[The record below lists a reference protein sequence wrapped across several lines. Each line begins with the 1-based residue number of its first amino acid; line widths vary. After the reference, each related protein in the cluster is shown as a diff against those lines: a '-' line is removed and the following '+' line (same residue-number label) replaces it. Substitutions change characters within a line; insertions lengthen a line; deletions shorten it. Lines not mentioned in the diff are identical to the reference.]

1 MIQERTIS
9 RCIDPW
15 YKLIDTD
22 VQLNLVSAVDRGI
35 RFPVVAAGRRS
46 GKTLRFKRFIV
57 KKAMKNA
64 NKKYFIAAP
73 TYNQVKKIYWDDIKI
88 LSMSRLYPHR
98 PSESDLIVFFPN
110 GSEIHLIGLDKPERM
125 EGIQWDGGGID
136 EIADIKK
143 DAWAIN
149 ILPALNTVNT
159 LNPEYRPFCW
169 LFGVPG
175 GLNHFYDMAE
185 YAKTSNDKDWEYFH
199 WKSDDILPQDVI
211 ESLKR
216 TMSIKQYRQE
226 FEASFE
232 TVTGRIYDD
241 YNHLNTTTETINS
254 NEVLHWTHDQNYSP
268 LSSAIAVIRD
278 TGVYYLDEIVL
289 QSAIS
294 RQSAEEFVERYKGH
308 TNKRVAIYGDPS
320 GKIGEK
326 HGHSSD
332 YTEMEHVLR
341 NNGWTFERRVEHV
354 HPAIKDRQNAVR
366 AHICNA
372 KGDRQLFVNPSNAK
386 YCHKGLST
394 VQTKEGSS
402 FQEQETEYQH
412 ITTAIGYMIHKL
424 YPGDEYI
431 GSASKIRLY

>member
-1 MIQERTIS
+1 MSSQAAVDRHVA
-9 RCIDPW
+9 RW
-15 YKLIDTD
+15 YKLIDHP
-22 VQLNLVSAVDRGI
+22 VQLDLVNAVSSGI
-35 RFPVVAAGRRS
+35 RFPVVPAGRRS
-46 GKTLRFKRFIV
+46 GKTERFKRYLV
-57 KKAMKNA
+57 KYALMHPGSLLFA
-64 NKKYFIAAP
+64 AAP
-73 TYNQVKKIYWDDIKI
+73 TYNQVKKIYWDDLKL
-88 LSMSRLYPHR
+88 LSFCYNV
-98 PSESDLIVFFPN
+98 SESELKIRYRN

-125 EGIQWDGGGID
+125 EGIPWDGGGVD

-143 DAWAIN
+143 DAWALN
-149 ILPALNTVNT
+149 ILPSLNTVNPN
-159 LNPEYRPFCW
+159 NPDHRSWCW
-169 LFGVPG
+169 LLGVPN
-175 GLNHFYDMAE
+175 GLNHYYDMAE
-185 YAKTSNDKDWEYFH
+185 YAKTSGDKEWGLFT
-199 WKSDDILPQDVI
+199 WKSDEILPHDVI

-232 TVTGRIYDD
+232 TVTGRIYED

-278 TGVYYLDEIVL
+278 DGVYYLDEIVL

-308 TNKRVAIYGDPS
+308 ANKRVAIYGDPS

-372 KGDRQLFVNPSNAK
+372 KGERQLFVNPSKAK

-431 GSASKIRLY
+431 GSASKVRLY